1 MVRAPRRQRRRG
13 PRCAR
18 DAYARGER
26 PFHEAREVVAGM
38 LAGEMQ
44 PACDALLSSGP
55 TVVTWPGAGK
65 ELPARV
71 QGAAGESMNRPLTKA
86 CSRPG

>member
-1 MVRAPRRQRRRG
+1 MQDHKPRDARAEDRKAWLGRRG
-13 PRCAR
+13 GNAVADR
-18 DAYARGER
+18 DARATLTPEASAPSEAHEFVAR
-26 PFHEAREVVAGM
+26 M

-65 ELPARV
+65 E
-71 QGAAGESMNRPLTKA
+71 
-86 CSRPG
+86 